1 MIFVA
6 GPFEEYE
13 IPDKLFEGKG
23 LHSLAMRDDIRQ
35 AVIDSGFDMNKGKF
49 RATRRSSTSYQKKKF
64 DALVLKTQT
73 ALISPTMDF
82 LSQRARAAKM
92 QQDATALGRERDRL
106 AAMANSKSTKT
117 NSKEPEARAYQ
128 NQLAKVKKLR
138 KAANWKPPMSKT
150 RWQNSIKKA
159 LRDGYAAA
167 FDMGLE
173 SSGVT
178 KVRAGVATMD
188 REFVE
193 KAVREE
199 MRYFNRLIRQID
211 AGKVRGNMM
220 NRLKAYSDALKHM
233 YYAGR
238 VMGTPKGMIIDWIAP
253 MDRNTCGGCKFMF
266 KHSPYTKQTLP
277 TTPRA
282 GDTPCLNRCRCR
294 LVMRTVTPAQYESV
308 DKGHLAKSTYSRKLS
323 AIKSGKSL

>member
-13 IPDKLFEGKG
+13 IPDIPEALIEAKG

-35 AVIDSGFDMNKGKF
+35 AVIDAGFDMNKGKF
-49 RATRRSSTSYQKKKF
+49 RAGRRSSTSHQKKKF
-64 DALVLKTQT
+64 DDLVSKTQT
-73 ALISPTMDF
+73 DLISPTMDF
-82 LSQRARAAKM
+82 LSQRARAQKM
-92 QQDATALGRERDRL
+92 QQDAMALGRERDKL
-106 AAMANSKSTKT
+106 ATMSDPKSAAYRAQRKT
-117 NSKEPEARAYQ
+117 VDKLQRG
-128 NQLAKVKKLR
+128 AK
-138 KAANWKPPMSKT
+138 WKPPMSKT
-150 RWQNSIKKA
+150 RWQNTIKKT
-159 LRDGYAAA
+159 LRDAYAAA
-167 FDMGLE
+167 FEMGLE

-178 KVRAGVATMD
+178 KVRAGVASMD
-188 REFVE
+188 RDFVE
-193 KAVREE
+193 SAVREE
-199 MRYFNRLIRQID
+199 MRYFNKLIRQID

-266 KHSPYTKQTLP
+266 KHSPYTKETLP

-294 LVMRTVTPAQYESV
+294 LVMRTVPPAKYEIVNKS
-308 DKGHLAKSTYSRKLS
+308 HLAKSTYQRKLS
-323 AIKSGKSL
+323 SIKSGKALQ